1 MKLFENYWIK
11 KRGINS
17 INYYDIINKTENKN
31 KLKYIFITNNIIES
45 FHGKIERYLSKGPTT
60 IKGFLIS
67 MNKILKD
74 GKLEKHEIIRH
85 DFKTQTLISISN
97 KFNESKEVK
106 WISYNEYKIIEY
118 DLIRKS
124 YNNMKDEEISNL
136 INNLNNVNDDI
147 MKDNVLELLIQK
159 SGKFRK

>member
-1 MKLFENYWIK
+1 LKNNLNNTNEEKTLMKYFENYWIK

-31 KLKYIFITNNIIES
+31 KLKYIFITINIIES
-45 FHGKIERYLSKGPTT
+45 FLGKIERYLPKGPTK

-85 DFKTQTLISISN
+85 DFKTQT
-97 KFNESKEVK
+97 
-106 WISYNEYKIIEY
+106 
-118 DLIRKS
+118 
-124 YNNMKDEEISNL
+124 
-136 INNLNNVNDDI
+136 
-147 MKDNVLELLIQK
+147 
-159 SGKFRK
+159 